1 MTYLGYVVGAYAVFL
16 VVMLWDML
24 APALRIRRTLR
35 DVLQRARRV
44 AAKTAPTSTDLH
56 R

>member
-1 MTYLGYVVGAYAVFL
+1 MTYLGYVAAAYAVFAI
-16 VVMLWDML
+16 VMSWDML

-35 DVLQRARRV
+35 DVLQRARRA
-44 AAKTAPTSTDLH
+44 AAKTAPPSTDLH

>member
-24 APALRIRRTLR
+24 APALRIRRTFR
-35 DVLQRARRV
+35 DVLRRARRA
-44 AAKTAPTSTDLH
+44 AAKSAPNSTDLH

>member
-1 MTYLGYVVGAYAVFL
+1 MTYLGYVAAAYAVFAI
-16 VVMLWDML
+16 VMLWDML
-24 APALRIRRTLR
+24 APALRIRSLLR
-35 DVLQRARRV
+35 DVLQRARRA

>member
-1 MTYLGYVVGAYAVFL
+1 MTYLGYVAAAYAVFAI
-16 VVMLWDML
+16 VMLWDML
-24 APALRIRRTLR
+24 APAQRMRR
-35 DVLQRARRV
+35 A

>member
-16 VVMLWDML
+16 IVMLWDML
-24 APALRIRRTLR
+24 APALRIRRTLLN
-35 DVLQRARRV
+35 VLQRTRRA